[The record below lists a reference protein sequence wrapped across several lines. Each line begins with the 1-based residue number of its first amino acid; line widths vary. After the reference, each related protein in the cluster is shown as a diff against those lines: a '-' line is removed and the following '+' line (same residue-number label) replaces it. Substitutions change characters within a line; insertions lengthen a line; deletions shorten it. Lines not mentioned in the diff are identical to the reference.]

1 MNDTQLLCTFI
12 VADKLTESIE
22 TIKNTYTLAFNN
34 VYVLENVDD
43 AAQLILT
50 YNVIVGSLKPQ
61 YLPPASTISVHRK
74 KQTNT
79 IYTINA
85 LNALISEKNGGVVDK
100 AYKVEWPELRNCIL
114 VTAQGR
120 LKIVKTKIQQIINL

>member
-1 MNDTQLLCTFI
+1 MNNTQLLCTFI
-12 VADKLTESIE
+12 AADRLAESID
-22 TIKNTYTLAFNN
+22 TINNTYTLAFNN

-43 AAQLILT
+43 ATQLIVT

-61 YLPPASTISVHRK
+61 YFPPASTISVHRK

-85 LNALISEKNGGVVDK
+85 LNALIAEKNGGVIDK
-100 AYKVEWPELRNCIL
+100 AYQVEWNDLRNCIL
-114 VTAQGR
+114 VTAHGK